1 VALDFS
7 ASGRKFAEQNMANAE
22 ASISPRFRISN
33 KLFIVPEVAVTF
45 LQGNYGYV
53 YVSDPN
59 YANDIILGT
68 RDRWIVNNNITGNYT
83 FTNRIGMILKV
94 NHYWQE
100 VTYRKFNI
108 LENNGRR
115 TETTYTGTDANGVSY
130 HNTSFNAFTL
140 DMNFRWVIY
149 PGSEIR
155 FVWKYNIYASK
166 AGNYGSYFNVFDD
179 LFAQPRLNSFSVK
192 ALFFLDA
199 GKMMKR
205 KRN

>member
-1 VALDFS
+1 
-7 ASGRKFAEQNMANAE
+7 M
-22 ASISPRFRISN
+22 
-33 KLFIVPEVAVTF
+33 AVT
-45 LQGNYGYV
+45 LLKSDYGYV
-53 YVSDPN
+53 YVSDPG

-100 VTYRKFNI
+100 VTYLRFNK

-115 TETTYTGTDANGVSY
+115 EETAYTGYDTEGVSH

-140 DMNFRWVIY
+140 DMDFRWVIY

-166 AGNYGSYFNVFDD
+166 AGNYGSYFNVFND
-179 LFAQPRLNSFSVK
+179 LFDQPRLNSFSVK
-192 ALFFLDA
+192 ALFYLNA
-199 GKMMKR
+199 GKLVKR
-205 KRN
+205 K